1 MDVAVKV
8 QVIARFKVQGAC
20 LICLR
25 LFGLTG
31 ANTAADIGEGNPHSD
46 RKPTPTLL
54 KVSMPA
60 FRRPNVVQHNLCI
73 AGSPL
78 DVVSSQ
84 KMDPVMLD
92 GLVDLWMT
100 LPCPTSN

>member
-1 MDVAVKV
+1 MDVVVKV
-8 QVIARFKVQGAC
+8 QVIARLKVQGAC

-25 LFGLTG
+25 LFGRLG

-60 FRRPNVVQHNLCI
+60 FCYPNVVQHTLCI
-73 AGSPL
+73 SGSPL
-78 DVVSSQ
+78 DVVSSR

-100 LPCPTSN
+100 LTCATSN